1 MSSKKQ
7 LQVYSQEEIRKHA
20 SADDL
25 WITID
30 GSVYDLTRF
39 ADLHPGGAFPLLEFA
54 GKDATDAF
62 YGLHRQDV
70 LRKYDRYKIGT
81 IADFKPQVEWREP
94 GSSSKVP
101 YAEPMAFQGFKSPY
115 YNESHFKF
123 RDAVRAI
130 LDPMIEEARQYEESG
145 EKPSDEFLQK
155 LGAHGIL
162 AANVGPGPW
171 LKAFK
176 LPGGISADEYDHF
189 HELLLHGEFARFS
202 APGFTSGL
210 LGGMTISVPTV
221 LNFGSPALRAKVI
234 PEVFSG
240 KKRMALAIT
249 EPYTGSDVANI
260 KTTAVKTPDGKHFIV
275 NGVKKWIT
283 TGHHADYFSTAV
295 RTEKGI
301 SMLLIERGE
310 GVETKLIKTSYS
322 PSAGTAY
329 VTFENVKVP
338 VEHLLGKENKGFHV
352 VLSNFNRERWSMLT
366 GASMAARLAVEECF
380 KWANQRQV
388 FGKRLIDQPVIR
400 FKLAKMIASVESVH
414 SWIEHLTYQMDNM
427 DYAEQSSKLAGPIAL
442 CKYKV
447 TRMLHDVSDDACQI
461 FGGRAIT
468 KTGMGRQIET
478 LQRTYKFTA
487 ILGGAEEIM
496 ADLGVRQAMK
506 KFPIGARL

>member
-1 MSSKKQ
+1 MTGKE
-7 LQVYSQEEIRKHA
+7 LQTFSEEEVRRHA
-20 SADDL
+20 TVEDL
-25 WITID
+25 WVSID

-39 ADLHPGGAFPLLEFA
+39 ADLHPGGVFPLLEVA
-54 GKDATDAF
+54 GKDATEEF

-70 LRKYDRYKIGT
+70 LHKYARYKIGE
-81 IADFKPQVEWREP
+81 IAGFKPQIEWREP
-94 GSSSKVP
+94 GSISTVP
-101 YAEPMAFQGFKSPY
+101 YAEPSAWQGFKSPY

-123 RDAVRAI
+123 KVAIRKI
-130 LDPMIEEARQYEESG
+130 LDPMIEEARAYEDSG
-145 EKPSDEFLQK
+145 ERPSDEFVQK

-162 AANVGPGPW
+162 AMNVGPSPA
-171 LKAFK
+171 LKGLS
-176 LPGGISADEYDHF
+176 LPGGVKPEEYDYF
-189 HELLLHGEFARFS
+189 HESILHGEFARFS
-202 APGFTSGL
+202 APGFGSGL

-221 LNFGSPALRAKVI
+221 INFGSPEMKAKVI

-260 KTTAVKTPDGKHFIV
+260 KTTAVKTPDGKHYIV

-283 TGHHADYFSTAV
+283 TGHWADYFSTAV
-295 RTEKGI
+295 KTDKGM
-301 SMLLIERGE
+301 SMLLIERCE

-329 VTFENVKVP
+329 VTFDNVKVP
-338 VEHLLGKENKGFHV
+338 VGNLLGKENRGFHV
-352 VLSNFNRERWSMLT
+352 VLSNFNHERWSMLT
-366 GASMAARLAVEECF
+366 GATQSARLTVEECF
-380 KWANQRQV
+380 KWANQRKV

-400 FKLAKMIASVESVH
+400 HKLAKMIASVESVS
-414 SWIEHLTYQMDNM
+414 SWVDSLTYQMNHM
-427 DYAEQSSKLAGPIAL
+427 NYAEQSSKLAGPIAL
-442 CKYKV
+442 CKYQV
-447 TRMLHDVSDDACQI
+447 TRMLHDISDDACQI

-506 KFPIGARL
+506 NFPVGARL